1 MARPHRPMF
10 AHAIQAH
17 GARGFMLLALLIGL
31 ALSSITL
38 MAAVDIWTVE
48 RQREKEQD
56 LLFVGDQYRQA
67 IQRYYFAA
75 PPGTPRVLP
84 LKLTDLLEDDRYPM
98 PVRHLRR
105 LHPDPVTSQA
115 EWGEIRVDNRIAG
128 VYSLSEQ
135 RPIKQAAFPLMYES
149 FAERAQYREWVFA
162 FLGAA
167 RSTVKPTIP
176 GLNDSKA
183 STGVSL
189 RPTSGSPP

>member
-1 MARPHRPMF
+1 MVLRRHPMTRRANQARAP
-10 AHAIQAH
+10 
-17 GARGFMLLALLIGL
+17 RGFMLLALLIGL
-31 ALSSITL
+31 TLASITL
-38 MAAVDIWTVE
+38 MAAVDIWTVQ

-84 LKLTDLLEDDRYPM
+84 VKLADLLEDDRYPI

-105 LHPDPVTSQA
+105 LYPDPVTGQS
-115 EWGEIRVDNRIAG
+115 EWGEVRVEDRIAG

-135 RPIKQAAFPLMYES
+135 PPIKQVDFPVIYRS
-149 FAERAQYREWVFA
+149 FAERSQYREWVFT

-167 RSTVKPTIP
+167 RSTVKPAIP
-176 GLNDSKA
+176 GIGGNDESAGPAK
-183 STGVSL
+183 
-189 RPTSGSPP
+189 RPTNREKP

>member
-1 MARPHRPMF
+1 
-10 AHAIQAH
+10 
-17 GARGFMLLALLIGL
+17 MLLALLIGL

-38 MAAVDIWTVE
+38 MAAVDIWTVQ

-84 LKLTDLLEDDRYPM
+84 LRLADLLEDDRYPM

-105 LHPDPVTSQA
+105 LYPDPVTGQA
-115 EWGEIRVDNRIAG
+115 DWGEMRIDDRIAG

-135 RPIKQAAFPLMYES
+135 PPIKQVGFPRMYRD
-149 FAERAQYREWVFA
+149 FADRTQYREWVFA

-167 RSTVKPTIP
+167 RSTVPPAIP
-176 GLNDSKA
+176 GIHGGAENPGS
-183 STGVSL
+183 SP
-189 RPTSGSPP
+189 RPNPGSPP